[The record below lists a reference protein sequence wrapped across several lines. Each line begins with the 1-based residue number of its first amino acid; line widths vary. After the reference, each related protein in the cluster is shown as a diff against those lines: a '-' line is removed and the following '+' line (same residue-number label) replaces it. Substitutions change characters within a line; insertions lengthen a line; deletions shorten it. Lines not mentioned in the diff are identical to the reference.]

1 MTDETKNESNG
12 KVASLDSRIGFAR
25 FVKGL
30 APEVFESVGQVV
42 NALAGAVPD
51 VEGLKKDY
59 HNSIGGD
66 YK

>member
-30 APEVFESVGQVV
+30 APEVFESVGQVI
-42 NALAGAVPD
+42 NILAGALPD
-51 VEGLKKDY
+51 VKEMKEDY
-59 HNSIGGD
+59 HRSIGGD